1 MPITSIRS
9 RPSLDGPFI
18 STIRSQGVTE
28 TDWNSYIARYTCT
41 GGTFTVENS
50 TTATELVLSSGP
62 VTDVSEVV
70 EGLNIIYK
78 LPNDDTVYRGT
89 LGPVSTSTPT
99 PSDTTADISSF
110 GLSSVPEQ
118 VMKDNLPI
126 ISVGAEKDSADL
138 RLQDYTFQDSDI
150 IFTSNTASLV
160 TKPTGNPVFSSGE
173 QFVPYEETGPA
184 DIDSIAYD
192 NLSFSVSST
201 GQPQDIAIKP
211 DGTVLIVIFGSAD
224 VAKQYNLST
233 PFDLSTASDSGNTLA
248 LAEASFRDGTGIVVS
263 DDGTRIIT
271 SIKDSGTGG
280 LLTQYNMSSPW
291 DLSTATYSGIAF
303 NPDSNSLATRG
314 LGVNNDGTKLYLASD
329 NSGSEKVDQFTLST
343 AWDLSTISYEST
355 LSVSSETSN
364 LSDVSFNST
373 GTRMFLLVF
382 NSRATLLQYSLSTP
396 YDVTSATFDN
406 ISVDLSS
413 VDNFSRGFSA
423 GSNGTTFYYVAADQS
438 QIYQFSTPTSVNGA
452 FEIVERDSS
461 PLLSAIDSPYVD
473 SITYDNASFNL
484 SVQDSSPTAIAF
496 NDDGTKFYMHGTGND
511 TIYQYSLSTAYDVTT
526 LAYDSVSISLGNE
539 DFQTNGIEFGDS
551 GRRLYFIGAS
561 DNEINQYNL
570 GTPYDLATASYQ
582 TREFVGDQA
591 SSPRSVRF
599 AGDGTKFFVLD
610 ASTDTIYEYELPSP
624 FANIDGST
632 YTGNSYILPSEL
644 TNPEDFVFKDNG
656 NSMLILDGNQ
666 DSVFQF
672 GMSSPYNIS
681 SLVYIQNLID
691 VGTQESAPRGI
702 VFNADETK
710 IFIIGP
716 GSDSVYQYS
725 IAETEIIAFNFN
737 NLGYAPVQ
745 IDIPNTATR
754 LDNPASELW
763 TGNNIERISR
773 QQFTPLGSRHL
784 QFRFD
789 GDPDAEVFQVQYN
802 LTKFRPGFLPV
813 EPSASETI
821 VVTNFENETDINQ
834 GISQI

>member
-1 MPITSIRS
+1 
-9 RPSLDGPFI
+9 
-18 STIRSQGVTE
+18 
-28 TDWNSYIARYTCT
+28 
-41 GGTFTVENS
+41 
-50 TTATELVLSSGP
+50 
-62 VTDVSEVV
+62 
-70 EGLNIIYK
+70 
-78 LPNDDTVYRGT
+78 
-89 LGPVSTSTPT
+89 
-99 PSDTTADISSF
+99 
-110 GLSSVPEQ
+110 
-118 VMKDNLPI
+118 
-126 ISVGAEKDSADL
+126 
-138 RLQDYTFQDSDI
+138 
-150 IFTSNTASLV
+150 
-160 TKPTGNPVFSSGE
+160 
-173 QFVPYEETGPA
+173 
-184 DIDSIAYD
+184 
-192 NLSFSVSST
+192 
-201 GQPQDIAIKP
+201 
-211 DGTVLIVIFGSAD
+211 
-224 VAKQYNLST
+224 
-233 PFDLSTASDSGNTLA
+233 
-248 LAEASFRDGTGIVVS
+248 
-263 DDGTRIIT
+263 
-271 SIKDSGTGG
+271 
-280 LLTQYNMSSPW
+280 
-291 DLSTATYSGIAF
+291 
-303 NPDSNSLATRG
+303 
-314 LGVNNDGTKLYLASD
+314 
-329 NSGSEKVDQFTLST
+329 
-343 AWDLSTISYEST
+343 
-355 LSVSSETSN
+355 
-364 LSDVSFNST
+364 
-373 GTRMFLLVF
+373 
-382 NSRATLLQYSLSTP
+382 
-396 YDVTSATFDN
+396 
-406 ISVDLSS
+406 
-413 VDNFSRGFSA
+413 
-423 GSNGTTFYYVAADQS
+423 
-438 QIYQFSTPTSVNGA
+438 
-452 FEIVERDSS
+452 
-461 PLLSAIDSPYVD
+461 
-473 SITYDNASFNL
+473 
-484 SVQDSSPTAIAF
+484 
-496 NDDGTKFYMHGTGND
+496 MHGTD

-610 ASTDTIYEYELPSP
+610 AFTDTIYEYELPSP

-672 GMSSPYNIS
+672 VMSSPYNIS